1 MKLVIV
7 ALIMTLFATGN
18 CSDFDKLLEK
28 VKKSTQDNT
37 GAQDGILAPEEEVLE
52 MPALGLEM

>member
-7 ALIMTLFATGN
+7 ALIMTLFTPGY
-18 CSDFDKLLEK
+18 CSDFDRLLEK

-37 GAQDGILAPEEEVLE
+37 GTQDDILTPEEEVLE
-52 MPALGLEM
+52 KPAIGL